1 MYKGGNHMEQT
12 KKLLEAR
19 EKYLLQIKNE
29 KEQALTEVP
38 EGTLRLCTHEK
49 NTQYYHRKDPKDF
62 NGVYIREKDIE
73 LAQRLAQKDYDRK
86 VLGATEKELNAIK
99 KYLSS
104 FPAICAEQI
113 YQSLHKGRQKLI
125 TPICETDEEYVQNW
139 EMVEYKGKEFHE
151 GAPEFYTTKGER
163 VRSKSE
169 LIIADLLEK
178 EGVPYRYEYPI
189 YLKGL
194 GKIYPDFTVLNV
206 RKRKTIYWEHLGMMD
221 DFEYVER
228 ALKKIATYEQNGI
241 FPGENLVLTYETRT
255 NPINQKMIMLMIQHY
270 LKD

>member
-1 MYKGGNHMEQT
+1 MPVDV
-12 KKLLEAR
+12 R
-19 EKYLLQIKNE
+19 VKY
-29 KEQALTEVP
+29 
-38 EGTLRLCTHEK
+38 R
-49 NTQYYHRKDPKDF
+49 
-62 NGVYIREKDIE
+62 
-73 LAQRLAQKDYDRK
+73 
-86 VLGATEKELNAIK
+86 
-99 KYLSS
+99 
-104 FPAICAEQI
+104 
-113 YQSLHKGRQKLI
+113 
-125 TPICETDEEYVQNW
+125 
-139 EMVEYKGKEFHE
+139 GKEFYE
-151 GAPEFYTTKGER
+151 GVPEFYTTKGER

-221 DFEYVER
+221 DSEYVDR

-255 NPINQKMIMLMIQHY
+255 NPINQKMVMLMIQHY